1 MLHTPTYLMGT
12 VQTAAYRI
20 LREHVYAVLDTWG
33 ITATAWSLLGVVAGA
48 KNGIRQV
55 EIARA
60 LRIQAPQVTLIIK
73 DLTAREYIQG
83 TKNQFDA
90 RAKLFVLSPKGKK
103 FVRATEAALA
113 LSLTGLLEGLTE
125 QDMLV
130 YQKVLKTIIANDE
143 MMKATES

>member
-1 MLHTPTYLMGT
+1 MIHTPTYLMGAIQAT
-12 VQTAAYRI
+12 AYRI
-20 LREHVYAVLDTWG
+20 LREHVYAVLATSG

-60 LRIQAPQVTLIIK
+60 LRIQAPQVTLTIK
-73 DLTAREYIQG
+73 ELSAREYIQG

-90 RAKLFVLSPKGKK
+90 RARLFVLSPKGKK
-103 FVRATEAALA
+103 FMRATESALA
-113 LSLTGLLEGLTE
+113 LSLTGLLDGLTE

-143 MMKATES
+143 MMKAMES